1 MGDFALL
8 SGSPLDALE
17 YYKEATRLAKSNHD
31 QVWVAGAYE
40 GFGCALR
47 EAVRTSPLSVL
58 FGSGF
63 VKAATLC
70 GCYAV
75 RTHSHQA

>member
-47 EAVRTSPLSVL
+47 EAVRASAFMVL
-58 FGSGF
+58 DVRPC
-63 VKAATLC
+63 VKVAAAAATAML
-70 GCYAV
+70 
-75 RTHSHQA
+75 